1 MKLTRYSECQETIPF
16 KIIIYTKM
24 NRIES
29 ALKFSLLNEIS
40 ATNLKVHVVP
50 WVTMQLELVFRSVH
64 KKE

>member
-16 KIIIYTKM
+16 KIIIYT
-24 NRIES
+24 S

-40 ATNLKVHVVP
+40 ASNLKVHVVP

-64 KKE
+64 KKD

>member
-40 ATNLKVHVVP
+40 ASNLKVRVVP

-64 KKE
+64 KKD

>member
-1 MKLTRYSECQETIPF
+1 
-16 KIIIYTKM
+16 M

-40 ATNLKVHVVP
+40 ASNLKVHVVP

-64 KKE
+64 KKD